1 MAVPTVTAT
10 SQPRTRP
17 NWGRRLLIAVVALAG
32 LAGLVVAGLSIYV
45 AGNLSAAYRVP
56 VDTAVA
62 TTIGTNYSDV
72 SFPSRQPVTLKGW
85 LFHAANN
92 PAGRSVIMV
101 HGWHHNRIDTSYHT
115 DQVAH
120 DLLQHGYDVLLFD
133 LSACGES
140 GGDHF
145 TLATKEYLD
154 VLGAYDFMKSG
165 AAGTAYDPHQM
176 AVIGDSMG
184 AASTL
189 RASVE
194 MPDVGAIVADS
205 SFAELRPILEKELP
219 ARSPLPAFFTQP
231 TLWAVPLYGLD
242 PNLRPVDAVRAQ
254 PQRAFL
260 FFHGLADDFVPPGN
274 ADELR
279 AASPNPDSAL
289 VLVPGA
295 KHVRTYEADPA
306 AYMARVY
313 QFFDKEMGQ

>member
-1 MAVPTVTAT
+1 MAVQAVTPAGKV
-10 SQPRTRP
+10 RTRA
-17 NWGRRLLIAVVALAG
+17 NWGRRLLIAIVTLAG

-45 AGNLSAAYRVP
+45 AGNLSSAYRVP
-56 VDTAVA
+56 VDPAVA
-62 TTIGTNYSDV
+62 ATIGTNYSDV
-72 SFPSRQPVTLKGW
+72 TFPSRQQVTLKGW
-85 LFHAANN
+85 LFHADNN
-92 PAGRSVIMV
+92 TAGRSVIMV

-115 DQVAH
+115 DKIAN

-140 GGDHF
+140 AGDHF

-154 VLGAYDFMKSG
+154 VLGAYDFMKSD
-165 AAGTAYDPHQM
+165 AAGTTYNPHKM

-184 AASTL
+184 AAATL
-189 RASVE
+189 RATPE

-205 SFAELRPILEKELP
+205 AFAELRPILEKELP
-219 ARSPLPAFFTQP
+219 ARSPLPTFFTQP

-254 PQRAFL
+254 PNRAFL
-260 FFHGLADDFVPPGN
+260 FFHGLADDFVPPSN

-279 AASPNPDSAL
+279 AASTNPDSAL
-289 VLVPGA
+289 VRVPGA

-306 AYMARVY
+306 AYMQRVY

>member
-1 MAVPTVTAT
+1 MAVPAVAPARQTRA
-10 SQPRTRP
+10 RP
-17 NWGRRLLIAVVALAG
+17 NWGRRLLIALVALAV
-32 LAGLVVAGLSIYV
+32 LAGVVVAGLSIYV
-45 AGNLSAAYRVP
+45 AGSLTSAYRVP

-62 TTIGTNYSDV
+62 ASIGANYSDV
-72 SFPSRQPVTLKGW
+72 SFASRQQVTLKGW

-92 PAGRSVIMV
+92 TAGRSVIMV

-115 DQVAH
+115 DQIAH

-133 LSACGES
+133 LSANGDS

-145 TLATKEYLD
+145 TLGTKEYLD

-165 AAGTAYDPHQM
+165 ATGTTYNPHDM

-189 RASVE
+189 RASPE

-205 SFAELRPILEKELP
+205 AFAELRPILERELP
-219 ARSPLPAFFTQP
+219 ARSPLPTFFTQP

-260 FFHGLADDFVPPGN
+260 FFHGLADDFVPPSN

-279 AASPNPDSAL
+279 AASANPDSAL
-289 VLVPGA
+289 VRVPGA

-306 AYMARVY
+306 AYMTRVY
-313 QFFDKEMGQ
+313 QFFNKEMGQ